1 MPVVPRPAQPLRVLV
16 ADGDDDA
23 RLLYRET
30 LHLAGCDVVEASD
43 GRDALTQ
50 ALVRPPTLLI
60 TELCL
65 PLVDGL
71 TLCEILRRDR
81 TTANVPILIVTK
93 ETRPTEVDRARK
105 IADAVLA
112 KPTTPDTLL
121 RRLEHLMAH
130 SSERPPRS
138 RVLADA
144 VERVE
149 PAVNLRARS
158 RQRRRPVLAK
168 THARFA
174 TTAPSVA
181 PPDLTCPSCDRPL
194 KYERSHIGG
203 VSERHS
209 EQWDYFTCSICGA
222 FQYRQRTRKLR
233 RLRDDEAQ
241 WMRAL
246 KNSEG

>member
-1 MPVVPRPAQPLRVLV
+1 MPVVPRPAQLLRVLV
-16 ADGDDDA
+16 ADGDHDA
-23 RLLYRET
+23 RLLYREA
-30 LHLAGCDVVEASD
+30 LRLAGCDVVEASD

-50 ALVRPPTLLI
+50 ALVWPPTLLI
-60 TELCL
+60 TELSL

-81 TTANVPILIVTK
+81 TTANMPILIVTN
-93 ETRPTEVDRARK
+93 ETGPAEVERARK

-112 KPTTPDTLL
+112 KPTTSDTLL
-121 RRLEHLMAH
+121 RRLEALIAR
-130 SSERPPRS
+130 SSERAPRS
-138 RVLADA
+138 RVLAGA
-144 VERVE
+144 VERLE
-149 PAVNLRARS
+149 RSVNLRAHPRP
-158 RQRRRPVLAK
+158 RRRPVLAK

-174 TTAPSVA
+174 TTAPPVV
-181 PPDLTCPSCDRPL
+181 PPHLTCPSCDRPL

-209 EQWDYFTCSICGA
+209 EQWDYFTCSVCGA

-233 RLRDDEAQ
+233 RLRDDEER